1 MTWLNDANHFMRM
14 IWYKLVSPRLY
25 NHQLWHPASP
35 QLPWPHIP
43 HLWERWRSFQSSI
56 QPGPQPSSESPHLL
70 SYYTISPPSLYVPLC
85 RRDIV
90 EITFQSHFF
99 VHCTTEAAW
108 FSLSLGYLNKKDHF
122 LMVIN
127 VTKASIPKN
136 RSLKQSGHHHIRAFI
151 TRSLH
156 NGPIF
161 CQRMWNE

>member
-1 MTWLNDANHFMRM
+1 MR
-14 IWYKLVSPRLY
+14 
-25 NHQLWHPASP
+25 
-35 QLPWPHIP
+35 
-43 HLWERWRSFQSSI
+43 
-56 QPGPQPSSESPHLL
+56 
-70 SYYTISPPSLYVPLC
+70 TISWGWYDISWFPPG
-85 RRDIV
+85 
-90 EITFQSHFF
+90 
-99 VHCTTEAAW
+99 CTTISYDILPARNSPDPTSHTCERGEDPSRVPFNQDPNPAPNPPISFLTIQSPPQASMCHCAGETLLKSLSNLTFCHWTTGASW

-136 RSLKQSGHHHIRAFI
+136 RSLKQSGHHHI

>member
-56 QPGPQPSSESPHLL
+56 QPGPQPSSKSPHLL
-70 SYYTISPPSLYVPLC
+70 SYYTISPPSLYVPARHC
-85 RRDIV
+85 WN
-90 EITFQSHFF
+90 HFPISLS
-99 VHCTTEAAW
+99 VTGTAW

-127 VTKASIPKN
+127 VIKANIPKN